1 MDACA
6 LIQTL
11 QEAGNSK
18 SIDRDE
24 LKEMLSL
31 DTHVEEFTSAVV
43 QVRITGNGYKERR

>member
-18 SIDRDE
+18 SIGLGK
-24 LKEMLSL
+24 LKKMLSS
-31 DTHVEEFTSAVV
+31 DTHVEEFTNDVV